1 MDMPEEL
8 LKPSLISQRFRGF
21 LPVVVD
27 VETGGFDAQSNALLE
42 VIAVLLE
49 MDSTGKLQIKDSYTK
64 NIEPFEGAVVEQSAL
79 EFTGIDIYDTDRKAE
94 EEAEA
99 LRDIFSGPY
108 VERSPRLA
116 APRAVMVAH
125 NAHFD
130 LGFIN
135 AAVERNQIKRNPF
148 HHSLALILQVLQ
160 DLPMDKL
167 CLPRHVKRLKSSL
180 ITKMPTVRFTMPQKL
195 RNYSVPSL
203 TNGKRSVVGADLL
216 TTTQRNSQ
224 KLKATLTLFAQPNNR
239 HR

>member
-27 VETGGFDAQSNALLE
+27 VETGGFDAKSNALLE
-42 VIAVLLE
+42 VAAVLLE

-99 LRDIFSGPY
+99 LRDIFRPIRREITETGCT
-108 VERSPRLA
+108 
-116 APRAVMVAH
+116 RAVMVAH

-148 HHSLALILQVLQ
+148 HPFSCFDTSGLAGLAYGQTVLAKACQAADIEFDNHDAHSALY
-160 DLPMDKL
+160 DA
-167 CLPRHVKRLKSSL
+167 
-180 ITKMPTVRFTMPQKL
+180 TKTAELFCAIVNKW
-195 RNYSVPSL
+195 
-203 TNGKRSVVGADLL
+203 
-216 TTTQRNSQ
+216 
-224 KLKATLTLFAQPNNR
+224 KALGGWS
-239 HR
+239 